1 MPVSVQ
7 IKPKTLRGEWK
18 QGFALD
24 VHTTSSTFVGH
35 NEYGH
40 PEFATTRSPLG
51 ELLYRLK
58 YKRDES
64 VIEEIADAVVEFIKA
79 SKIRIDAIVPMPPSN
94 VRSVQPV
101 LQIANA
107 VAKKLGVPVLK
118 NCVSKTKKTP
128 QLKDIYNYEERTKLL
143 DGAFMANRNQ
153 SSGKSVLLFD
163 DLYRSGA
170 TMNAVAR
177 ELAKAGEAKE
187 VFVLALTHT
196 RSSL

>member
-1 MPVSVQ
+1 VTVQ
-7 IKPKTLRGEWK
+7 IKPKQLRGDWT

-24 VHTTSSTFVGH
+24 VHTTGSTLTGH

-40 PEFATTRSPLG
+40 PEFDTTRSPLG

-58 YKRDES
+58 YKRDAS
-64 VIEEIADAVVEFIKA
+64 VVEEIVDTVSEFLKTW
-79 SKIRIDAIVPMPPSN
+79 KIGIDLIVPMPPSN
-94 VRSVQPV
+94 IRMSQPV
-101 LQIANA
+101 LAITNA
-107 VAKKLGVPVLK
+107 LGKKLGVSVCD
-118 NCVSKTKKTP
+118 NCVSKPQRTP
-128 QLKDIYNYEERTKLL
+128 QLKDIRDYAERTKVLEN
-143 DGAFMANRNQ
+143 AFAINRDQ
-153 SSGKSVLLFD
+153 TAGKSLLLFD

-177 ELAKAGEAKE
+177 ELTTSGNAKE